1 LLIALICLDIR
12 IPVCRRYK
20 IKEDTGATCV
30 YRSDR
35 DAYVHRTHTS
45 PTTPYAHTHPGPH
58 PCTPPVTPSGRATF
72 PSGQNTV
79 SNPKA
84 PDLSLGDL
92 SDPILRIF
100 MIFDDFWTLRDTFLK
115 LPSPFCLPF
124 PSRFRSAPVN
134 IHYFTLFQDL
144 FACFFLLLTHD
155 FP

>member
-1 LLIALICLDIR
+1 MLIALICLDIR

-100 MIFDDFWTLRDTFLK
+100 MILGHFWTAFYG
-115 LPSPFCLPF
+115 SE
-124 PSRFRSAPVN
+124 S
-134 IHYFTLFQDL
+134 
-144 FACFFLLLTHD
+144 FLLADPCPD
-155 FP
+155 FLVLAVSVNPLDTCR